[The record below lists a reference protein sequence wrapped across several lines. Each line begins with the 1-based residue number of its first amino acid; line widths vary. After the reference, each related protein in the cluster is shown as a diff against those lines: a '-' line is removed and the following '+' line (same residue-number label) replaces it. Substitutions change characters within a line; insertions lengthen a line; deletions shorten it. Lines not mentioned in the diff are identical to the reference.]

1 MSKPLKIVF
10 IGAGNVST
18 HLAGALQKAGNK
30 IIQIISRSNESAIIL
45 AKEFDCEYSTEISE
59 LNNDCDIII
68 ISVSDKMVSEVV
80 EVLDASDKL
89 IVHTSGTL
97 PDGILSKASSNYGVF
112 YPLQTFTKNTK
123 VGFTDIPILIEAN
136 SEVNLNILEEL
147 ASGISED
154 VRVINSG
161 QREIIHL
168 TAVIVNNFTNLNY
181 TVAQYILEKN
191 NLPFDVLKPL
201 IMETAKKVLTQKPSE
216 IQTGPAFR
224 EDKGTILKH
233 IEMLSDYPDYKDI
246 YEIMSGAIAHH
257 KEKK

>member
-30 IIQIISRSNESAIIL
+30 IIQIISRSNESAMIL
-45 AKEFDCEYSTEISE
+45 AKEVGCEYSTEISE
-59 LNNDCDIII
+59 LNNECDIII
-68 ISVSDKMVSEVV
+68 ISVGDKLVSEVV
-80 EVLDASDKL
+80 KVVDASEKL

-97 PDGILSKASSNYGVF
+97 PMNILSEASGNYGVF

-123 VGFTDIPILIEAN
+123 IEFTDIPILVEAN
-136 SEVNLNILEEL
+136 TEENLNVLVKL
-147 ASGISED
+147 ASGISGD
-154 VRVINSG
+154 VRVVNSE

-168 TAVIVNNFTNLNY
+168 TAVFVNNFTNLNY
-181 TVAQYILEKN
+181 SVAQYILEKN

-201 IMETAKKVLTQKPSE
+201 IMETAKKVMTQKPSE

-224 EDKGTILKH
+224 DDKETILKH
-233 IEMLSDYPDYKDI
+233 IEMLSDYPGYKDI
-246 YEIMSGAIAHH
+246 YEIMSGAIARH
-257 KEKK
+257 KKKK